1 MRNPNKRFANDLY
14 GRFSKEDTQMAG
26 NAHENMV
33 IVIGHHGNA
42 NETHSEVSR
51 HILWDGYQ
59 SNKWKYSQREVT
71 RT

>member
-1 MRNPNKRFANDLY
+1 
-14 GRFSKEDTQMAG
+14 MAG

-42 NETHSEVSR
+42 NETRSEVSR